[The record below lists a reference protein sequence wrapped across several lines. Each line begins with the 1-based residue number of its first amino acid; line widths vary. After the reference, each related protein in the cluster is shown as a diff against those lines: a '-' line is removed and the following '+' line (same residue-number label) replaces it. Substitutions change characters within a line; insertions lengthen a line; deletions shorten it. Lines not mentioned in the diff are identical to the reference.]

1 MPNVAIVL
9 SGAYRTLPDC
19 NASVVTHVINSNPS
33 MKFHVYAH
41 LTTESLSQAEHEK
54 AERAVW
60 ATFPC
65 VAGVLFET
73 NSAVSAAVR
82 KDLPAIDQLPRGSG
96 TARGKAMNI
105 VKMFRGIGK
114 AQQLLEAGSTR
125 SCAASTSF
133 RQYDLVLRLRPDLC
147 FCGPLELAP
156 LVGSA
161 GRHLWLPWWSSKVEW
176 AFDQIAIGVPLAM
189 REYASAYETTVK
201 RLVSEQREL
210 YPEAVMMS
218 HLKTLGPPDRKLR
231 ALRSFRASL
240 ARGQPSFHLIDPY
253 TKLKQDLAPSGIPAA
268 HAAAQG
274 EAALPDYECKDAAT
288 TMRDKPVGHAK
299 GHGHAKGREGQG
311 RRRRMRERS
320 Q

>member
-1 MPNVAIVL
+1 
-9 SGAYRTLPDC
+9 
-19 NASVVTHVINSNPS
+19 
-33 MKFHVYAH
+33 
-41 LTTESLSQAEHEK
+41 
-54 AERAVW
+54 
-60 ATFPC
+60 
-65 VAGVLFET
+65 
-73 NSAVSAAVR
+73 
-82 KDLPAIDQLPRGSG
+82 
-96 TARGKAMNI
+96 
-105 VKMFRGIGK
+105 
-114 AQQLLEAGSTR
+114 
-125 SCAASTSF
+125 
-133 RQYDLVLRLRPDLC
+133 
-147 FCGPLELAP
+147 
-156 LVGSA
+156 
-161 GRHLWLPWWSSKVEW
+161 
-176 AFDQIAIGVPLAM
+176 
-189 REYASAYETTVK
+189 
-201 RLVSEQREL
+201 
-210 YPEAVMMS
+210 MMS